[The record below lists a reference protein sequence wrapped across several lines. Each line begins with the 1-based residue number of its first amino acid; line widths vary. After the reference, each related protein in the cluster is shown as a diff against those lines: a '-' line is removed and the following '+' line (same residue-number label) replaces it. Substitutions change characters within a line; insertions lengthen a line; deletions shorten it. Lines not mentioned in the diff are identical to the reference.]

1 MERILYTCLPGG
13 RSHGARPAAL
23 DAGRLGVA
31 APTHAEAPLRKEQ
44 PAKRPQ
50 GTDDGH
56 YPRDSHS
63 PGREGGSGGQGLCP
77 RPPGI
82 WGDSQ
87 TAAGHGASSAAP
99 WGPASSRHGAFAP
112 EREPALTWLCL
123 RLPRGARAG
132 SGDRQHGA
140 PDGQT
145 RGWEKGSRGALAV
158 EPQPSLTGAPSLPT
172 GEIHS
177 GLGPAPPST
186 SEGRPPARPPACD
199 GSRGPG
205 WRGPSLQGPR
215 KKQERGAESPHVMG
229 VTFAE
234 DGEPGT
240 HKEGGCGWVGRGR
253 GGGARCREPEPSRC
267 LQSEVKSL
275 SCPLPVHP
283 PALTPSP
290 GKPSFSQR
298 EWPRSRRRRGSPSL
312 RGAET
317 STEVTGRSGGHSGRS
332 RRPLLLVTVTGQA
345 RWPVCWEG
353 AGMLPGFPG
362 SRGLPSTPTA
372 VWLCG
377 RNAGEKPVRRAW
389 ESPGSSGSLDL
400 LEPAR
405 PCS

>member
-145 RGWEKGSRGALAV
+145 RGRGKGSSAALAV

-177 GLGPAPPST
+177 GLGPDPPST

-253 GGGARCREPEPSRC
+253 GGGLSAG
-267 LQSEVKSL
+267 SL
-275 SCPLPVHP
+275 SLLG
-283 PALTPSP
+283 ASSRRSSPSP
-290 GKPSFSQR
+290 APSQCI
-298 EWPRSRRRRGSPSL
+298 PRR
-312 RGAET
+312 
-317 STEVTGRSGGHSGRS
+317 
-332 RRPLLLVTVTGQA
+332 
-345 RWPVCWEG
+345 
-353 AGMLPGFPG
+353 
-362 SRGLPSTPTA
+362 
-372 VWLCG
+372 
-377 RNAGEKPVRRAW
+377 
-389 ESPGSSGSLDL
+389 
-400 LEPAR
+400 
-405 PCS
+405 